1 MRWKAIVILL
11 PILLLLGVAGYFGTD
26 LLLRWS
32 IEHSLEMAVGAR
44 VEARP
49 VHLDYFNLKL
59 TIGELQITNPANT
72 WRNLIQAKNIKVGL
86 EATPLF
92 SGKIVINEVN
102 IDDLILNAPRKT
114 DGKIKQVILPGPL
127 GEAQQKLNRDI
138 AAIPA
143 LSPETLQ
150 KGFDASKLFEAYQFQ
165 TNLSA
170 DSVQAKIDTTH
181 QQWQENLKAVDEIKA
196 EIAELRQKVAN
207 FQSAKPGNILE
218 IRDKLAEL
226 KELKHRFDSVRDRI
240 KQTTSGYQ
248 ADFAQLRTDIAAL
261 KEAAEG
267 DYRALLG
274 LAKLPNFNS
283 INYTES
289 LLGAALLNES
299 ASFVRLADELQT
311 MIPVRIENPPKQKH
325 PRGGQDIV
333 FPGRKTYPRFL
344 IRHIGIS
351 GQGTPGSFAA
361 GFRAKGSLEG
371 ITSEPQIYGRPMLA
385 ALSGTA
391 GESFLNASGRL
402 EHLSSGLDSR
412 FEIKLGG
419 LPLPAIELPD
429 SPYLPQR
436 LTSGTAE
443 INSEVRIRPEYLLV
457 DLTLSGNHLIG
468 QYSQPTAD
476 DDLMRGIIRDAL
488 ARIDTLSLR
497 YRLETVGKELTMRI
511 SSNLDELIASRFK
524 AVIGER
530 IAEFT
535 ATIRARVD
543 AELQAGQRKLEAT
556 RAEYEAKIGSKVDEV
571 RLMLD
576 QEEQKLAAKK
586 QELEA
591 KQKELERKIL
601 DPAKLKLPKL
611 KF

>member
-1 MRWKAIVILL
+1 MRWKAIFILM
-11 PILLLLGVAGYFGTD
+11 PILLLLGAIGYFFTD
-26 LLLRWS
+26 HFLEWA
-32 IEHSLEMAVGAR
+32 IERSLETVIGAK

-59 TIGELQITNPANT
+59 TIGDLQITNPGNT
-72 WRNLIQAKNIKVGL
+72 WRNLIQAKNIRMGL
-86 EATPLF
+86 ESNPLF
-92 SGKIVINEVN
+92 LGKIVIDEVN

-114 DGKIKQVILPGPL
+114 NGKIKRVILPGPL

-143 LSPETLQ
+143 LSLDTLQ
-150 KGFDASKLFEAYQFQ
+150 KGFDATKLFDAYQFQ

-170 DSVQAKIDTTH
+170 DLVQAKIDTTH
-181 QQWQENLKAVDEIKA
+181 QKWQENLKAVDEIKA
-196 EIAELRQKVAN
+196 EIAELRQKIEN
-207 FQSAKPGNILE
+207 FQSSKPENILE

-226 KELKHRFDSVRDRI
+226 KDLKNSFDSVRNRI

-289 LLGAALLNES
+289 LLGSPLLNES
-299 ASFVRLADELQT
+299 TTFVRLADELQR
-311 MIPVRIENPPKQKH
+311 MIPVRIENPPKEKH

-344 IRHIGIS
+344 IRHISIS

-361 GFRAKGSLEG
+361 GFYAKGSLKG
-371 ITSEPQIYGRPMLA
+371 VTSEPQVYGQPMLA

-391 GESFLNASGRL
+391 GDSFFNANGRL
-402 EHLSSGLDSR
+402 DHLSSGLDTR
-412 FEIKLGG
+412 LDIDLGG
-419 LPLPAIELPD
+419 LPLPDIELPD

-468 QYSQPTAD
+468 QYSQPTDD

-488 ARIDTLSLR
+488 SRIDTLNLR

-511 SSNLDELIASRFK
+511 SSNLDEMIASRFK

-530 IAEFT
+530 IAQFT

-543 AELQAGQRKLEAT
+543 AELQASQQKLEAT

-576 QEEQKLAAKK
+576 REEQKLAAKK
-586 QELEA
+586 QELGA

-601 DPAKLKLPKL
+601 DPSKLKLPKL